1 MFDFKFFLKWVQE
14 TKTPI
19 IVIISCLNSF
29 ILTVLISYS
38 YQEVRGDILT
48 MSFILFSILTA
59 FVIKLSIFLVKYKK
73 RF

>member
-1 MFDFKFFLKWVQE
+1 MFDIKIFLKWVQE

>member
-1 MFDFKFFLKWVQE
+1 MFDFKIFLKWVQE